1 MKKGNDRYL
10 WSERKNVHAVCCED
24 NYFPKE
30 KFKFFNSLFHWVYLV
45 FSILLFSIANLFAV
59 RYLWDV
65 RNEDKCCVV
74 THRLVDIHV
83 VWLVY
88 LAFLSSHV
96 LRAYCN
102 FDQNKPSRLLYLG
115 DAQITIVPREST
127 AEEVSFKWWR
137 HRISSTDSNARTTY

>member
-1 MKKGNDRYL
+1 M
-10 WSERKNVHAVCCED
+10 
-24 NYFPKE
+24 
-30 KFKFFNSLFHWVYLV
+30 
-45 FSILLFSIANLFAV
+45 

-74 THRLVDIHV
+74 THRLVDIRA

-102 FDQNKPSRLLYLG
+102 FDQNKPSRLLNLG

-127 AEEVSFKWWR
+127 AEEVSFE
-137 HRISSTDSNARTTY
+137 

>member
-1 MKKGNDRYL
+1 MTGTYGPREKTFTLCAARTIIFQ
-10 WSERKNVHAVCCED
+10 RKNL
-24 NYFPKE
+24 
-30 KFKFFNSLFHWVYLV
+30 NSLIVCFTE
-45 FSILLFSIANLFAV
+45 STLFSIANLFAV

-65 RNEDKCCVV
+65 RNEDKCCAV

-115 DAQITIVPREST
+115 DAQITIVPRERT
-127 AEEVSFKWWR
+127 AKEVSFKW
-137 HRISSTDSNARTTY
+137 

>member
-1 MKKGNDRYL
+1 M
-10 WSERKNVHAVCCED
+10 
-24 NYFPKE
+24 YF
-30 KFKFFNSLFHWVYLV
+30 V

-65 RNEDKCCVV
+65 RNEDKCCAV

-127 AEEVSFKWWR
+127 AEEVSFKW
-137 HRISSTDSNARTTY
+137 